1 MRGHI
6 YISRA
11 GDRAVIANYL
21 ADFNTKSHAELCVAY
36 NTAQVKGFFGA
47 HHQGLVVIAMHL
59 TFMKRWGRSP
69 ISVTDNTLIEFT
81 RSIDLVGE
89 SWAYTSIL
97 N

>member
-11 GDRAVIANYL
+11 GDREVIANYL

-47 HHQGLVVIAMHL
+47 HQQGLFIIAMHL

-69 ISVTDNTLIEFT
+69 ITVTDNTLIEFT
-81 RSIDLVGE
+81 RSIDLVGD